1 MLATLI
7 ATLTVVAPA
16 KGVLVVDMLAIGR
29 LQNGKWKNLVSKPSD
44 PISKQRN
51 ILCQSLGLAS
61 KIGTQTIP
69 KLELQSDVAEGWFIT
84 GETYV
89 DKILWSGPTP
99 KFPSVVTY
107 SPTAKVYLEAVQAHL
122 RSKKLGK
129 AVAKINKVL
138 GVDLDGDG
146 VREVVIEAA
155 PLPDMVPR
163 TMEDGQPTHY
173 TAILIRWVKN
183 GKPVTVVV
191 DHHDAMVDKVLGS
204 ADQLRTIADFDGDG
218 KFELVVS
225 SDYYEG
231 QSATVFSFRKGVVRK
246 LVEYGAGV

>member
-7 ATLTVVAPA
+7 ATLTVVAPV

-44 PISKQRN
+44 PISKLRN
-51 ILCQSLGLAS
+51 IPCQNLGLAS
-61 KIGTQTIP
+61 LIGKETLP
-69 KLELQSDVAEGWFIT
+69 KLELQSDVAEGWFIMGEKYTNKVYWT
-84 GETYV
+84 G
-89 DKILWSGPTP
+89 PAP
-99 KFPSVVTY
+99 KFASVVTY
-107 SPTAKVYLEAVQAHL
+107 SPTAKVYLDVVQAHL
-122 RSKKLGK
+122 RSRGLSK

-146 VREVVIEAA
+146 VREVVIDAS
-155 PLPDMVPR
+155 PLPDMVGR
-163 TMEDGQPTHY
+163 TMEDGKPTDY
-173 TAILIRWVKN
+173 TCVLIRWVKN

-191 DHHDAMVDKVLGS
+191 AHNDAKKDKVLGS
-204 ADQLRTIADFDGDG
+204 ADELRTIADFDGDG

-231 QSATVFSFRKGVVRK
+231 QSASVFNFSKGVVRK